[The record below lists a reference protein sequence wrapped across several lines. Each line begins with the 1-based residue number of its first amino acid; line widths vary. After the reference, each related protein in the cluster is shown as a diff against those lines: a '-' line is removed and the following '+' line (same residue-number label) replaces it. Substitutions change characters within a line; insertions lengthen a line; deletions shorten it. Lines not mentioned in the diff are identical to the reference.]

1 MSEQQP
7 EVPAPDDVADEKARR
22 EAEERQSVAD
32 GAGAPSPDEDG
43 DLQDEAAYSTEG
55 EQGAAQPSPG

>member
-7 EVPAPDDVADEKARR
+7 EVAAPDDVADEKARR
-22 EAEERQSVAD
+22 EAEERQAVAD
-32 GAGAPSPDEDG
+32 GAAAPSPDDG
-43 DLQDEAAYSTEG
+43 LHDEAAYSTEG